1 MSGTPE
7 VIERDEQPY
16 VAIRATVTMESIGA
30 ASAHFPVVFEW
41 LAKHGSGPSG
51 PPFFKYDVIDMAS
64 QLQIEVGVPVR
75 ERMAD
80 DGTVAAGVLPAGRY
94 ASVIHVGHPDQLAG
108 ATADLLAWAEGNGL
122 AFDTATTTEGERW
135 ACRLENYLTDP
146 AQQPDMNRWET
157 QLAFLLAD

>member
-7 VIERDEQPY
+7 VIERAEQPY

-64 QLQIEVGVPVR
+64 QLQIEVGVPVP
-75 ERMAD
+75 ERMTD
-80 DGTVAAGVLPAGRY
+80 DGSVVAGVLPAGRY

-108 ATADLLAWAEGNGL
+108 ATGDLLAWAESNDL
-122 AFDTATTTEGERW
+122 AFDTTTTSEGERW

-146 AQQPDMNRWET
+146 AQQPDMNKWET
-157 QLAFLLAD
+157 QLAFLLAG